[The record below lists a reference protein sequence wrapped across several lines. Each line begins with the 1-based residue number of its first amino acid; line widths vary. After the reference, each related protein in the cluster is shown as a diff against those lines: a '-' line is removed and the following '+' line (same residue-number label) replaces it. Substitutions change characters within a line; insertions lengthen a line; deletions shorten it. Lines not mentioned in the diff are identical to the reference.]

1 MHGHAHPVIAEAIA
15 KQARIMDQVL
25 FTDYTHEP
33 AIQLAENLLSILPEG
48 FTKIFYSDDGST
60 AVEVALKMALQY
72 SQPKRRVLALE
83 GGYHGDTFG
92 AMSAAGKNGFN
103 KPFWPYLFEVE
114 TIPYPFAENASK
126 MVDTDCACLI
136 YEPRIQGAGGMHIY
150 PQEELDRL
158 LTICREAGVLLIADE
173 VMTGFGRTG
182 PLFVSEKTQ
191 TPDLICLSKGITGG
205 ALPLGVTVAQQH
217 IYDAFL
223 SDQRSH
229 AFLHGHS
236 YTANPI
242 CCAAA
247 NASLTLFDSKERT
260 RIEQHHQKFCQKWAG
275 NRTTKRIEHLGTILV
290 VEFKGEEG
298 YFSGQRERLLHHF
311 HEQSIL
317 LRPLGNVLY
326 VMPPYCITN
335 EELERIYG
343 TITSLFDR

>member
-1 MHGHAHPVIAEAIA
+1 
-15 KQARIMDQVL
+15 MDQVL

-33 AIQLAENLLSILPEG
+33 AIQLAESLLALLPKG
-48 FTKIFYSDDGST
+48 FSKVFYSDDGST
-60 AVEVALKMALQY
+60 AVEVALKMALQCN
-72 SQPKRRVLALE
+72 QPKRRVLALE

-92 AMSAAGKNGFN
+92 AMSASGKNGFN

-114 TIPYPFAENASK
+114 TIPYPFVENARK
-126 MVDTDCACLI
+126 MINTDCACLI
-136 YEPRIQGAGGMHIY
+136 YEPCIQGAGGMRIY
-150 PQEELDRL
+150 PQEELNTL
-158 LTICREAGVLLIADE
+158 LTLCREAGALLIADE

-182 PLFVSEKTQ
+182 PLFVSENTQ
-191 TPDLICLSKGITGG
+191 PPDLICLSKGITGG

-223 SDQRSH
+223 SDKRSH

-247 NASLTLFDSKERT
+247 NASLKLFNSEDRA
-260 RIEQHHQKFCQKWAG
+260 RIEQQHRHFCQKWKG
-275 NRTTKRIEHLGTILV
+275 NSATKRIEYLGTILV

-311 HEQSIL
+311 RAQQIL
-317 LRPLGNVLY
+317 LRPLGNTLY